1 MECGEIS
8 GIYARW
14 VGGDISDASQDTL
27 VLQIGHVILAFMFMV
42 LMFGIGLMVLGIEF
56 MWLKIKE
63 RKEQNKVHP
72 ISNKTWIEK
81 ISFFK
86 SKDQ

>member
-14 VGGDISDASQDTL
+14 VGGDISDVNQDTL

-42 LMFGIGLMVLGIEF
+42 MFFGIGLGVLGMEF
-56 MWLKIKE
+56 LWLKIKE
-63 RKEQNKVHP
+63 RKEKNTKVHP
-72 ISNKTWIEK
+72 TSNTWLGNIP
-81 ISFFK
+81 FLK